1 MSLISFISRS
11 RLGIFVYFLLPPESV
26 AVVVVLPVERDYLFE
41 YGMIPFI
48 CRRKLPKLNDG
59 MGRVGGERSSY
70 NERERLVEKV

>member
-1 MSLISFISRS
+1 MNLSLISFISRS

-41 YGMIPFI
+41 YGMRPLI
-48 CRRKLPKLNDG
+48 CRRKLPFL
-59 MGRVGGERSSY
+59 VGGERSSY